1 MSLSEGISAL
11 CEEILR
17 GKNLRAQSIR
27 QLREETKNMMAT
39 LHREMTKMA
48 KEGREERGR
57 GKRLLVKE
65 TNDMLKEI
73 RKNRM
78 EIRRDLLEAFGIW
91 RNTFGSK
98 GVSTPKISKRNT
110 FGSKG
115 VSTPKISKEEKVEL
129 LPQKEVAPQ
138 ENRFTAE
145 EGLFQ
150 AISSAGTLREKIL
163 TILKQYEDGST
174 LGEISKA
181 LDVPEGRLNGVIRR
195 LVKSGD
201 IRRVGGKYR
210 MVSS

>member
-1 MSLSEGISAL
+1 MSLSEGISAI

-17 GKNLRAQSIR
+17 GRNLRAQSID
-27 QLREETKNMMAT
+27 QIKGETKKFKEEMKKTMAT
-39 LHREMTKMA
+39 LHREETKMA
-48 KEGREERGR
+48 KEGKEERGR

-65 TNDMLKEI
+65 TNDMLKNI

-78 EIRRDLLEAFGIW
+78 EIRRDLLQAFGIW
-91 RNTFGSK
+91 
-98 GVSTPKISKRNT
+98 RNT

-138 ENRFTAE
+138 KNRFTAE
-145 EGLFQ
+145 KGLSQ

-163 TILKQYEDGST
+163 TILKQREDGST
-174 LGEISKA
+174 LGEISKT
-181 LDVPEGRLNGVIRR
+181 LDVPEGRLDNVIRR

-201 IRRVGGKYR
+201 IRRMGGKYR

>member
-17 GKNLRAQSIR
+17 GKNLRAQSID
-27 QLREETKNMMAT
+27 QIKGETKKFKEEMKNTMAT
-39 LHREMTKMA
+39 LHREMTKMT

-65 TNDMLKEI
+65 TNDLLKRCKRE
-73 RKNRM
+73 RG
-78 EIRRDLLEAFGIW
+78 EIRRNHMKMRGELLEAFGIW

-98 GVSTPKISKRNT
+98 EGVT
-110 FGSKG
+110 
-115 VSTPKISKEEKVEL
+115 TPKISKEKKVEL
-129 LPQKEVAPQ
+129 LPQKEVAPKKI
-138 ENRFTAE
+138 RSTAE

-163 TILKQYEDGST
+163 TILRQHEDGST

-181 LDVPEGRLNGVIRR
+181 LDVPEGRLDRVTRR

-201 IRRVGGKYR
+201 IRRVGEKYR
-210 MVSS
+210 VVSS

>member
-1 MSLSEGISAL
+1 MSLSEGISDL

-17 GKNLRAQSIR
+17 GKDSRAQSIR

-48 KEGREERGR
+48 KEGREERRR
-57 GKRLLVKE
+57 GKMLLVKE
-65 TNDMLKEI
+65 TNDMLKGI
-73 RKNRM
+73 HKNRM

-91 RNTFGSK
+91 
-98 GVSTPKISKRNT
+98 RNT

-181 LDVPEGRLNGVIRR
+181 LDVPERRLDNVIRR